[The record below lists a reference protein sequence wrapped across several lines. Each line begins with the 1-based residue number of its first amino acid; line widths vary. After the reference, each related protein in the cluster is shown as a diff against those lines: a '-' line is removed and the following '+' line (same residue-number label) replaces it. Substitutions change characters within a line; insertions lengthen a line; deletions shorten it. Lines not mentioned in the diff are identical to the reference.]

1 MRISLGKRIR
11 CLSVWLCCFVRS
23 ALIVVCCVYV
33 AVNGFA
39 LTLKTM
45 CEGWILRQI
54 CITSSEQHRY
64 PFDEQHRSTDVWF
77 FVFSVCMSLWV
88 SVCQMLRAR
97 IWIICLHWISSFFSC
112 SSIIIAPHTDA
123 DLTIIMAAIIIA
135 IWTWISIINFLE
147 RALARVCVCVPYFN
161 AAGYLYR
168 VYGIIFTI
176 HTSNQ
181 SASDSSLFFWFL
193 VFVPIVVVRHPLNIG
208 LV

>member
-147 RALARVCVCVPYFN
+147 RALARVCVCAIFQCCRLFVPCIRHNFYHTYFKSECF
-161 AAGYLYR
+161 R
-168 VYGIIFTI
+168 
-176 HTSNQ
+176 
-181 SASDSSLFFWFL
+181 FFVVFL
-193 VFVPIVVVRHPLNIG
+193 VSHLLPERGCSAPS
-208 LV
+208 